1 MAKLRKFYDLDNAAK
16 IFPVV
21 ANESRSYMF
30 RVSVIFKEPIKT
42 DILQEALNRTTKRF
56 KHLNVRIRKGLFW
69 YYFEENLKTPLIKK
83 EDGFINKFL
92 IFRENN
98 DFLFRTLYFK
108 ERLSVEFFHALTD
121 GKGALEF
128 VNSLAYEYLTLDGK
142 TIDPEGLVIRAD
154 AAATYQEVEDV
165 FQKLYHKKKIPKVK
179 EFKAHR
185 IKGTFYRDNYNA
197 AMHAYVALDDI
208 KAVAKSYGVTIN
220 EFFIGMI
227 ILALKKSGKH
237 QNYKHLARIFMPVN
251 MRQFYPSVTLRNFA
265 SYLRINYDLNNPT
278 LDLKT
283 VLDFVKNEMKKEL
296 NVEDMVNAIIANVR
310 YEQNKLLRMT
320 PLPIKIVAMRSVYGK
335 IGNKLNT
342 FDTSNLGIVKLPKS
356 MAEHISHYSF
366 MTVPNKDTPKA
377 MSFITFENTLTI
389 SFISK
394 IIERD
399 FEIEF
404 FEILKSLGI
413 QSQIEGNNWEVA
425 S

>member
-1 MAKLRKFYDLDNAAK
+1 
-16 IFPVV
+16 
-21 ANESRSYMF
+21 
-30 RVSVIFKEPIKT
+30 
-42 DILQEALNRTTKRF
+42 
-56 KHLNVRIRKGLFW
+56 
-69 YYFEENLKTPLIKK
+69 
-83 EDGFINKFL
+83 
-92 IFRENN
+92 
-98 DFLFRTLYFK
+98 
-108 ERLSVEFFHALTD
+108 
-121 GKGALEF
+121 
-128 VNSLAYEYLTLDGK
+128 
-142 TIDPEGLVIRAD
+142 
-154 AAATYQEVEDV
+154 
-165 FQKLYHKKKIPKVK
+165 
-179 EFKAHR
+179 
-185 IKGTFYRDNYNA
+185 
-197 AMHAYVALDDI
+197 
-208 KAVAKSYGVTIN
+208 
-220 EFFIGMI
+220 
-227 ILALKKSGKH
+227 
-237 QNYKHLARIFMPVN
+237 IFMPVN

-342 FDTSNLGIVKLPKS
+342 FDTSNLGVVKLPKS

-366 MTVPNKDTPKA
+366 MIVPNKDTPKA

-399 FEIEF
+399 FEIAF
-404 FEILKSLGI
+404 FEILKELGI
-413 QSQIEGNNWEVA
+413 KSQIEANNWEVA